1 MVAPADRSALIYSRI
16 AGRSKPLVKRA
27 VFYFQG
33 NDLAG
38 ERNEHNHLGR
48 LS

>member
-1 MVAPADRSALIYSRI
+1 MAAPADRSALIYSRT
-16 AGRSKPLVKRA
+16 AGCAKPLVKRA

-38 ERNEHNHLGR
+38 ESNEHNHLGR